1 MIEITMI
8 TQHNKYYLEL
18 EAREAGE
25 STLMLA
31 LESLHEETN
40 SLVQALSP
48 IGDVKPNDL
57 LQATHSKLDK
67 LTAGFDGIL
76 ERYEGVERRESV
88 IVLADFWTRCPELP
102 RHIAEAIALSTQLL
116 DMGIDKIRLR
126 RRIESIEARL
136 ETLASK
142 DELEE
147 SRASLWSELS
157 SKSNRAE
164 VEALVGKKA
173 SLGEIWKFR
182 EAIFKQLDA
191 IKVAIK
197 SGGSLAEPSTED
209 DTNDDLVYVGDLKK
223 SESKE
228 RRLSKGGEL
237 LSRRF
242 EVLNDHFGRVME
254 VLDTLVSRKE
264 LEGAL
269 TNVMTEMRA
278 LKTTIVEPGIIREKL
293 AQKANAEDLQRL
305 VRSLEK
311 ALGGRL
317 DEIGEAAAVRC
328 LVCDHPVSSAS
339 RSPIS
344 HYCQPVATF
353 YDKDKSDT
361 RGSPLRGAAR
371 GRGSPELGFA
381 TDDQRR
387 DMQVLSHTLDLPA
400 ITAPGSAAE
409 KYRARVRSSAGG
421 GVGGNYTPDTR

>member
-1 MIEITMI
+1 MIN
-8 TQHNKYYLEL
+8 QHNKYYLEL

-25 STLMLA
+25 STLMQS

-40 SLVQALSP
+40 TLVHALNP
-48 IGDVKPNDL
+48 VGDVKPNDL
-57 LQATHSKLDK
+57 LQMTHSMLDR

-76 ERYEGVERRESV
+76 EQYEGVERKESV
-88 IVLADFWTRCPELP
+88 IVLADFWSRCPELP
-102 RHIAEAIALSTQLL
+102 RHITEAVALSTQLL
-116 DMGIDKIRLR
+116 DMSIDKIRLR
-126 RRIESIEARL
+126 RRIENIEARL
-136 ETLASK
+136 DTLAGK
-142 DELEE
+142 DELEA
-147 SRASLWSELS
+147 SRESLWNELA

-191 IKVAIK
+191 IKMAIK

-209 DTNDDLVYVGDLKK
+209 DINEDTVYVGDLRK

-237 LSRRF
+237 LSKRF

-254 VLDTLVSRKE
+254 VLETLVSRKE

-269 TNVMTEMRA
+269 MNVMTEMRGLKSIIIEPA
-278 LKTTIVEPGIIREKL
+278 LIREKL
-293 AQKANAEDLQRL
+293 AQKANTEDLQRL
-305 VRSLEK
+305 VRSLER

-328 LVCDHPVSSAS
+328 LVCDHPVSSATK
-339 RSPIS
+339 SPLS

-353 YDKDKSDT
+353 YDKERSDRRT
-361 RGSPLRGAAR
+361 SPLRGASR
-371 GRGSPELGFA
+371 GRGSPESIS

-387 DMQVLSHTLDLPA
+387 DVQVLTHTLDLPA
-400 ITAPGSAAE
+400 ISAPGSAAD
-409 KYRARVRSSAGG
+409 KYRARVRASAGG
-421 GVGGNYTPDTR
+421 GIGGNYNPDTR